1 MDLQKKVIFDG
12 KEYTLW
18 EFMFC
23 LDVVRLVLFSKYHPE
38 LVSSLQKIFQD
49 KPKK

>member
-18 EFMFC
+18 EFIFC
-23 LDVVRLVLFSKYHPE
+23 LDVVRFILFSKYHPE
-38 LVSSLQKIFQD
+38 LVSSLQKTFKD
-49 KPKK
+49 KPEK

>member
-1 MDLQKKVIFDG
+1 MNLETKVIFDG

-23 LDVVRLVLFSKYHPE
+23 LDVVRFILFSKYNPE
-38 LVSSLQKIFQD
+38 LVSLL
-49 KPKK
+49 